1 MASPSKEEE
10 ILKLILENSPLK
22 EWHFNEIVKKSKV
35 TKAVAN
41 KWLKKY
47 VDQGILKRIKTK
59 GNFPYFTVGSKNP
72 NYISLKKLYA
82 YKLLHES
89 GLIPELMSEEL
100 ANTIIIFGSF
110 AKGDW
115 YKDSDI
121 DIFVLGKIPNIKR
134 KVYEEKIGKRIE
146 VHEFKNLN
154 EIKKIKTGLIN
165 NVLNGLLVKGRIQ
178 NLI

>member
-1 MASPSKEEE
+1 MASPSKEDK

-22 EWHFNEIVKKSKV
+22 EWHFNKIVKEANV
-35 TKAVAN
+35 TKAIAN

-47 VDQGILKRIKTK
+47 VTQGILKKVKEK
-59 GNFPYFTVGSKNP
+59 GKFPYFTVGSKNP

-82 YKLLHES
+82 HKLLHES
-89 GLIPELMSEEL
+89 ELIPDLMKEES
-100 ANTIIIFGSF
+100 ANTVIIFGSF

-121 DIFVLGKIPNIKR
+121 DIFVLGNIPNIKR
-134 KVYEEKIGKRIE
+134 KVYEKKIGKRIE
-146 VHEFKNLN
+146 VHEFKNID
-154 EIKKIKTGLIN
+154 EIKKIKTGLIS
-165 NVLNGLLVKGRIQ
+165 NVINGILVKGRIQ